1 MYIKRIGML
10 ALILSIPAFAEME
23 VESVG
28 GGILN
33 AKVNA
38 SNNVNLKEKKNIL
51 YKDSYLTID
60 NVNSIAHKSFIEKD
74 LDKDIEITPY
84 LSYLSVDKVKNTGG
98 GVSILNNY
106 DETVYGMNL
115 NSYKVNYSKENERFS
130 GNKHQVNLI
139 FGLQKEEERLYIS
152 PFYVRQNSKNKR
164 NLKNS
169 KKEYMGLTVTYGQ
182 DFYLYDLDG
191 KFSYDLEFNAIRE
204 SKEKERK
211 TDGKISLKYQN
222 EYEIYD
228 MTLVP
233 SIETSYKYTFKDSSK
248 KEDKEKLGIKIG
260 VTAKKERFE
269 VFLGGEVRK
278 SLKNRN
284 YESVYTAAFRYKF

>member
-28 GGILN
+28 GGIFN

-38 SNNVNLKEKKNIL
+38 SGVNLKEKKNIL

-60 NVNSIAHKSFIEKD
+60 NVNSIAHKSFMEKD

-84 LSYLSVDKVKNTGG
+84 LSYLSVDKVKNMGG
-98 GVSILNNY
+98 GISILNNY

-115 NSYKVNYSKENERFS
+115 NSYKMNYSKENERFS

-169 KKEYMGLTVTYGQ
+169 KKEYMGLTAAYGQ
-182 DFYLYDLDG
+182 DFYLYDLEG

-211 TDGKISLKYQN
+211 TDGKISFKYQN
-222 EYEIYD
+222 EYEVYD

-248 KEDKEKLGIKIG
+248 KEDKEKLGIKVG

-269 VFLGGEVRK
+269 MFLGGEVRK

-284 YESVYTAAFRYKF
+284 YESAYTAAFRYKF

>member
-1 MYIKRIGML
+1 MYIKKCGVL
-10 ALILSIPAFAEME
+10 GLILSISVFAEME
-23 VESVG
+23 VENDG
-28 GGILN
+28 EGFLN

-38 SNNVNLKEKKNIL
+38 SSVNLKEKKNIL

-84 LSYLSVDKVKNTGG
+84 LSYLSIDRVKNTGG

-106 DETVYGMNL
+106 DETVYGINF
-115 NSYKVNYSKENERFS
+115 NSYKVNYSKEDERFS
-130 GNKHQVNLI
+130 GNKHQINLI
-139 FGLQKEEERLYIS
+139 FGMQKEDERLYIS
-152 PFYVRQNSKNKR
+152 PIYMKQMLKNKSS
-164 NLKNS
+164 LKKS
-169 KKEYMGLTVTYGQ
+169 KKEYIGLTAAYGQ

-211 TDGKISLKYQN
+211 IDGKISLKYQN

-248 KEDKEKLGIKIG
+248 KGDKEKLGIKVG
-260 VTAKKERFE
+260 VTAKKETFE

-278 SLKNRN
+278 SLNNRN
-284 YESVYTAAFRYKF
+284 YESAYTTSFKYKF

>member
-1 MYIKRIGML
+1 MYIKKCGILG
-10 ALILSIPAFAEME
+10 LILSISVFAEME
-23 VESVG
+23 VENDG
-28 GGILN
+28 RGFLN
-33 AKVNA
+33 ANVNV
-38 SNNVNLKEKKNIL
+38 SGVNLKEKKNIL
-51 YKDSYLTID
+51 HKDSYLTID

-84 LSYLSVDKVKNTGG
+84 LSYLSVDKVNNIGG

-106 DETVYGMNL
+106 DETVYGINFS
-115 NSYKVNYSKENERFS
+115 SYKMNYSKENEKFS
-130 GNKHQVNLI
+130 GNKHQINLI
-139 FGLQKEEERLYIS
+139 FGMHKEEERLYIS
-152 PFYVRQNSKNKR
+152 PIYMKQTLKNKN
-164 NLKNS
+164 NLKKS
-169 KKEYMGLTVTYGQ
+169 KKEYIGLTAAYGQ
-182 DFYLYDLDG
+182 DFYLYDLEG

-204 SKEKERK
+204 NKEKERK

-222 EYEIYD
+222 EYETYY

-260 VTAKKERFE
+260 VTAKKETFE
-269 VFLGGEVRK
+269 VFLGGEFRK

-284 YESVYTAAFRYKF
+284 YESIYITSFKYKF

>member
-1 MYIKRIGML
+1 MYIKKCGILGL
-10 ALILSIPAFAEME
+10 VLSISVFAEME
-23 VESVG
+23 VENDG
-28 GGILN
+28 GGFLN
-33 AKVNA
+33 AQINA
-38 SNNVNLKEKKNIL
+38 SSVNLKEKKNIL

-74 LDKDIEITPY
+74 LDKDVEITPY
-84 LSYLSVDKVKNTGG
+84 FSYLSIDKVKNIGG

-106 DETVYGMNL
+106 DETVYGINF
-115 NSYKVNYSKENERFS
+115 NSYKINYSKED
-130 GNKHQVNLI
+130 
-139 FGLQKEEERLYIS
+139 ERLYLS
-152 PFYVRQNSKNKR
+152 PIYMKQ
-164 NLKNS
+164 NLKNKS
-169 KKEYMGLTVTYGQ
+169 NLKKLKKEYIGLTAAYGQ
-182 DFYLYDLDG
+182 DFYLYDLEG

-204 SKEKERK
+204 NKEKERK

-233 SIETSYKYTFKDSSK
+233 SIETSYKYTFKDSNK

-260 VTAKKERFE
+260 VTAKKETFE

-278 SLKNRN
+278 SLNNRN
-284 YESVYTAAFRYKF
+284 YENVYTTSFKYKF

>member
-1 MYIKRIGML
+1 MYIKKCGILG
-10 ALILSIPAFAEME
+10 LILSISVFAEME
-23 VESVG
+23 VENDG
-28 GGILN
+28 RGFLN
-33 AKVNA
+33 ANVNV
-38 SNNVNLKEKKNIL
+38 SGVNLKEKKNIL

-84 LSYLSVDKVKNTGG
+84 LSYLSIDRVKNTGG

-106 DETVYGMNL
+106 DETVYGINFS
-115 NSYKVNYSKENERFS
+115 SYKMNYSKENEKFS
-130 GNKHQVNLI
+130 GNKHQINLI
-139 FGLQKEEERLYIS
+139 FGMHKEEERLYIS
-152 PFYVRQNSKNKR
+152 PIYMKQTLKNKN
-164 NLKNS
+164 NLKKS
-169 KKEYMGLTVTYGQ
+169 KKEYIGLTAAYGQ
-182 DFYLYDLDG
+182 DFYLYDLEG

-204 SKEKERK
+204 NKEKERK

-222 EYEIYD
+222 EYETYY

-260 VTAKKERFE
+260 VTAKKETFE
-269 VFLGGEVRK
+269 VFLGGEFRK

-284 YESVYTAAFRYKF
+284 YESIYTTSFKYKF

>member
-1 MYIKRIGML
+1 MYIKKCGVL
-10 ALILSIPAFAEME
+10 GLILSISVFAEME
-23 VESVG
+23 VENDG
-28 GGILN
+28 EGFLN

-38 SNNVNLKEKKNIL
+38 SSVNLKEKKNIL

-84 LSYLSVDKVKNTGG
+84 FSYLSIDKVKNTGG

-106 DETVYGMNL
+106 DETVYGINFS
-115 NSYKVNYSKENERFS
+115 SYKMNYSKENEKFS
-130 GNKHQVNLI
+130 GNKHQINLI
-139 FGLQKEEERLYIS
+139 FGMHKEEERLYIS
-152 PFYVRQNSKNKR
+152 PIYMKQTLKNKN
-164 NLKNS
+164 NLKKS
-169 KKEYMGLTVTYGQ
+169 KKEYIGLTAAYGQ
-182 DFYLYDLDG
+182 DFYLYDLEG

-204 SKEKERK
+204 NKEKERK

-222 EYEIYD
+222 EYETYY

-260 VTAKKERFE
+260 VTAKKETFE
-269 VFLGGEVRK
+269 VFLGGEFRK

-284 YESVYTAAFRYKF
+284 YESIYTTSFKYKF

>member
-1 MYIKRIGML
+1 MYIKKCGILGL
-10 ALILSIPAFAEME
+10 VLSISVFAEME
-23 VESVG
+23 VENDG
-28 GGILN
+28 RGFLN
-33 AKVNA
+33 ANVNV
-38 SNNVNLKEKKNIL
+38 SGVNLKEKKNIL

-84 LSYLSVDKVKNTGG
+84 FSYLSIDKVKNTGG

-106 DETVYGMNL
+106 DETVYGINFS
-115 NSYKVNYSKENERFS
+115 SYKMNYSKENEKFS
-130 GNKHQVNLI
+130 GNKHQINLI
-139 FGLQKEEERLYIS
+139 FGMHKEEERLYIS
-152 PFYVRQNSKNKR
+152 PIYMKQTLKNKN
-164 NLKNS
+164 NLKKS
-169 KKEYMGLTVTYGQ
+169 KKEYIGLTAAYGQ
-182 DFYLYDLDG
+182 DFYLYDLEG

-204 SKEKERK
+204 NKEKERK

-222 EYEIYD
+222 EYETYY

-260 VTAKKERFE
+260 VTAKKETFE
-269 VFLGGEVRK
+269 VFLGGEFRK

-284 YESVYTAAFRYKF
+284 YESIYTTSFKYKF

>member
-1 MYIKRIGML
+1 MYIKKCGILG
-10 ALILSIPAFAEME
+10 LILSISVFAEME
-23 VESVG
+23 VENDG
-28 GGILN
+28 RGFLN
-33 AKVNA
+33 ANVNL
-38 SNNVNLKEKKNIL
+38 SGVNLKEKKNIL

-60 NVNSIAHKSFIEKD
+60 NVNSIAHKFLIEKN
-74 LDKDIEITPY
+74 LDNDIKITPY

-106 DETVYGMNL
+106 DETVYGINF
-115 NSYKVNYSKENERFS
+115 NSYKMNYFKENERFS
-130 GNKHQVNLI
+130 GNKHQINLI
-139 FGLQKEEERLYIS
+139 FGMQKEDERLYIS
-152 PFYVRQNSKNKR
+152 PIYMKQTLKNKSS
-164 NLKNS
+164 LKNL
-169 KKEYMGLTVTYGQ
+169 KKEYIGLTAAYGQ
-182 DFYLYDLDG
+182 DFYLYDLEG

-204 SKEKERK
+204 NKEKERK

-260 VTAKKERFE
+260 VTAKRETFE

-284 YESVYTAAFRYKF
+284 YENVYTTSFKYKF

>member
-1 MYIKRIGML
+1 MYIKKCGILG
-10 ALILSIPAFAEME
+10 LILSISVFAEME
-23 VESVG
+23 VENDRRG
-28 GGILN
+28 FLN
-33 AKVNA
+33 ANVNV
-38 SNNVNLKEKKNIL
+38 SGVNLKEKKNIL
-51 YKDSYLTID
+51 HKDSYLTID

-84 LSYLSVDKVKNTGG
+84 LSYLSIDRVKNTGG

-106 DETVYGMNL
+106 DETVYGINF
-115 NSYKVNYSKENERFS
+115 NSYKVNYSKEDERFS
-130 GNKHQVNLI
+130 GNKHQINLI
-139 FGLQKEEERLYIS
+139 FGMQKEDERLYIS
-152 PFYVRQNSKNKR
+152 PIYMKQMLKNKSS
-164 NLKNS
+164 LKKS
-169 KKEYMGLTVTYGQ
+169 KKEYIGLTAAYGQ
-182 DFYLYDLDG
+182 DFYLFDLEG

-211 TDGKISLKYQN
+211 IDGKISLKYQN

-248 KEDKEKLGIKIG
+248 KEDKEKLGIKVG
-260 VTAKKERFE
+260 VTAKKETFE

-278 SLKNRN
+278 SLNNRN
-284 YESVYTAAFRYKF
+284 YESAYTTSFKYKF

>member
-28 GGILN
+28 EGILN

-38 SNNVNLKEKKNIL
+38 SIVNLKEKKNIL

-60 NVNSIAHKSFIEKD
+60 NVNSIAHKSFMEKD

-84 LSYLSVDKVKNTGG
+84 LSYLSVDKVKNMGG
-98 GVSILNNY
+98 GISVLNNY
-106 DETVYGMNL
+106 DETVYGINL
-115 NSYKVNYSKENERFS
+115 TSYKMKYSKENERFS

-169 KKEYMGLTVTYGQ
+169 KKEYMGLTATYGQ
-182 DFYLYDLDG
+182 DFYLYDLEG
-191 KFSYDLEFNAIRE
+191 KFSYDLEFNTIRE
-204 SKEKERK
+204 NKEKERK

-222 EYEIYD
+222 EYEVYD

>member
-1 MYIKRIGML
+1 MYTKKCGML
-10 ALILSIPAFAEME
+10 ALFLSISVFAEME
-23 VESVG
+23 VENDG
-28 GGILN
+28 RGFLN
-33 AKVNA
+33 AKVSA
-38 SNNVNLKEKKNIL
+38 SIVNLKDKKNVL

-74 LDKDIEITPY
+74 LDKDIEIIPY

-106 DETVYGMNL
+106 DETVYGINF
-115 NSYKVNYSKENERFS
+115 NSYKMNYSKENERIS
-130 GNKHQVNLI
+130 GNKHQINLI
-139 FGLQKEEERLYIS
+139 FGVQKEDERLYIS
-152 PFYVRQNSKNKR
+152 PVYMKQTLKNKN

-169 KKEYMGLTVTYGQ
+169 KKEYIGLTVAYGQ
-182 DFYLYDLDG
+182 DFYLYDLEG

-248 KEDKEKLGIKIG
+248 KEDKEKLGIKVG
-260 VTAKKERFE
+260 VTAKKETFE
-269 VFLGGEVRK
+269 VFLGGEFRK
-278 SLKNRN
+278 SLNNGN
-284 YESVYTAAFRYKF
+284 YESVYTTSFKYKF

>member
-10 ALILSIPAFAEME
+10 ALILSIHAFAEME

-28 GGILN
+28 GGIFN

-38 SNNVNLKEKKNIL
+38 SGVNLKEKKNIL

-60 NVNSIAHKSFIEKD
+60 NVNSIAHKSFMEKD

-84 LSYLSVDKVKNTGG
+84 LSYLSVDKVKNMGG
-98 GVSILNNY
+98 GISVLNNY

-169 KKEYMGLTVTYGQ
+169 KKEYMGLTATYGQ
-182 DFYLYDLDG
+182 DFYLYDLEG
-191 KFSYDLEFNAIRE
+191 KFSYDLEFNTIRE
-204 SKEKERK
+204 NKEKERK

-222 EYEIYD
+222 EYEIYN

-248 KEDKEKLGIKIG
+248 KEDKEKLGIKVGI
-260 VTAKKERFE
+260 TAKKERFE
-269 VFLGGEVRK
+269 MFLGGEVRK

>member
-1 MYIKRIGML
+1 MYIKKCGILG
-10 ALILSIPAFAEME
+10 LILSISVFAEME
-23 VESVG
+23 VENDG
-28 GGILN
+28 RGFLN
-33 AKVNA
+33 ANVNV
-38 SNNVNLKEKKNIL
+38 SGVNLKEKKNIL

-74 LDKDIEITPY
+74 LDEDIEITPY
-84 LSYLSVDKVKNTGG
+84 LSYLSIDRVKNTGG

-106 DETVYGMNL
+106 DETVYGINF
-115 NSYKVNYSKENERFS
+115 NSYKMNYSKENEKFS
-130 GNKHQVNLI
+130 GNKYQISLI
-139 FGLQKEEERLYIS
+139 FGMQKEEERLYIS
-152 PFYVRQNSKNKR
+152 PIYMKQTLKNKN
-164 NLKNS
+164 NLKKS
-169 KKEYMGLTVTYGQ
+169 KKEYIGLTAAYGQ
-182 DFYLYDLDG
+182 DFYLYDLEG

-204 SKEKERK
+204 NKEKERK

-260 VTAKKERFE
+260 VTAKKETFE
-269 VFLGGEVRK
+269 VFLGGEFRK

-284 YESVYTAAFRYKF
+284 YESIYTTSFKYKL

>member
-1 MYIKRIGML
+1 MYIKSVGML

-28 GGILN
+28 RGIFN
-33 AKVNA
+33 ANVNA
-38 SNNVNLKEKKNIL
+38 SIVNLKEEKNLI
-51 YKDSYLTID
+51 YKDSYLTIE
-60 NVNSIAHKSFIEKD
+60 NVNSIAYKSFMEKD

-84 LSYLSVDKVKNTGG
+84 FSYLSVDKVKNTGG
-98 GVSILNNY
+98 GISVLNNY
-106 DETVYGMNL
+106 DETVYGINF
-115 NSYKVNYSKENERFS
+115 NSYKMKYSKENERFS
-130 GNKHQVNLI
+130 GNKYQVNLI

-152 PFYVRQNSKNKR
+152 PIYMKQTLKNKR

-169 KKEYMGLTVTYGQ
+169 KKEYIGLTAAYGQ
-182 DFYLYDLDG
+182 DFYLYDLEG
-191 KFSYDLEFNAIRE
+191 KFFYDLEFNTIRE
-204 SKEKERK
+204 RKEKERK
-211 TDGKISLKYQN
+211 TDGKISFKYQN
-222 EYEIYD
+222 EYEVYD

-233 SIETSYKYTFKDSSK
+233 SIEASYKHTFKDSSK
-248 KEDKEKLGIKIG
+248 KEEKEKLGIKMG

-284 YESVYTAAFRYKF
+284 YESVYIASFKYKF

>member
-1 MYIKRIGML
+1 MFIKKCGILG
-10 ALILSIPAFAEME
+10 LILSISVFAEME
-23 VESVG
+23 VENDG
-28 GGILN
+28 RGFLN
-33 AKVNA
+33 ANVNV
-38 SNNVNLKEKKNIL
+38 SSVNLKEKKNIL

-60 NVNSIAHKSFIEKD
+60 NVNSIAHKFFIEKD

-84 LSYLSVDKVKNTGG
+84 FSYLSVDKVKNTGG

-106 DETVYGMNL
+106 DETVYGINF
-115 NSYKVNYSKENERFS
+115 NSYKMNYSKENEKFS
-130 GNKHQVNLI
+130 GNKHQISLI
-139 FGLQKEEERLYIS
+139 FGMQKEEERLYIS
-152 PFYVRQNSKNKR
+152 PIYMKQALKNKN
-164 NLKNS
+164 NLKKS
-169 KKEYMGLTVTYGQ
+169 KKEYIGLTAAYGQ
-182 DFYLYDLDG
+182 DFYLYDLEG

-204 SKEKERK
+204 NKEKERK
-211 TDGKISLKYQN
+211 SDGKISLKYQN

-260 VTAKKERFE
+260 VTAKKETFE
-269 VFLGGEVRK
+269 VFLGGEFRK

-284 YESVYTAAFRYKF
+284 YESIYSTSFKYKF

>member
-28 GGILN
+28 GGIFN

-38 SNNVNLKEKKNIL
+38 SGVNLKEKKNIL

-60 NVNSIAHKSFIEKD
+60 NVNSIAHNSFMEKD

-98 GVSILNNY
+98 GVSIFNNY
-106 DETVYGMNL
+106 DETVYGINL
-115 NSYKVNYSKENERFS
+115 TSYKMKYSKENEKFS
-130 GNKHQVNLI
+130 GNKHQINLI

-152 PFYVRQNSKNKR
+152 PFYTRQNLKNKR
-164 NLKNS
+164 KLKNS
-169 KKEYMGLTVTYGQ
+169 KKEYIGLTAAYGQ
-182 DFYLYDLDG
+182 DFYLYDLEG

-211 TDGKISLKYQN
+211 TDGKISFKYQN
-222 EYEIYD
+222 EYEVYD

-248 KEDKEKLGIKIG
+248 KEDKEKLGIKVG

-269 VFLGGEVRK
+269 MFLGGEVRK

-284 YESVYTAAFRYKF
+284 YESAYTAAFRYKF